1 MGVCLPVL
9 QILTRFQTKKC
20 NSTPVRVH
28 IRKETWPR
36 PLGRNHVIPQ
46 YQGLATSRPLVER
59 SEPFLADES
68 LHSIGR
74 KHKNYSNPF
83 RIRLFLFLSYLFGI
97 ETIKMFILSRIFFE
111 NPTRFQTKMGKVYT
125 RFQTKTTQNPT
136 RWGGTYPYGVY
147 KGVPPTP
154 PPPSPEAGFRSQAF
168 FPRFSRCRWGGVALT
183 VDGYF

>member
-1 MGVCLPVL
+1 MLSFNIDLL
-9 QILTRFQTKKC
+9 QVDLLA
-20 NSTPVRVH
+20 SGAS
-28 IRKETWPR
+28 
-36 PLGRNHVIPQ
+36 PL
-46 YQGLATSRPLVER
+46 
-59 SEPFLADES
+59 LADES

-147 KGVPPTP
+147 KGVPPLLP

-168 FPRFSRCRWGGVALT
+168 FPRFSRCQWGGSF
-183 VDGYF
+183 DG